1 MESTQLI
8 SHSQDEIFHRR
19 FFVKQDSN
27 LTRNFKSKM
36 MVKYFDTTKLDCV
49 QVECED
55 KWSRGREF

>member
-55 KWSRGREF
+55 N